1 LLVGYGLLCPY
12 ILAGSQIVQTKTK
25 ITIDK
30 GHKIIERSIEIEIT
44 KKSDNW
50 MAEIEVPFKLGNE
63 PRIFTASIF
72 DLNGTEVRKIKKKDI
87 TSKSD
92 IGSGSFYEDEYIKS
106 WNMSW
111 NTYPYRIK
119 YSYSITLKE
128 FLYVCNY
135 TPYESWE
142 IPVDKAIL
150 TVELPTDFQINI
162 STHETQKVDS
172 IIADELKS
180 YTWEWSNLSPYKKEN
195 YSPPIF
201 ESAPRV
207 TITPLKF
214 NYDIK
219 GSQTTWEDYGLW
231 QHTMHQGLDD
241 LTESEKK
248 IISNLIKGIDGTAK
262 KVGILHAY
270 MQKSTRYIYVG
281 LETGGLKPYPASYV
295 CKNKFGD
302 CKALT
307 NYMQAVLAYCA
318 IPSYQV
324 DVYAGKKPIRID
336 PKIPGQQ
343 FNHVVLAVPMA
354 GDTLWLENTSK
365 YLPYDYTGSFIQNR
379 RGLLIKDS
387 TSTLVNIPSL
397 ELSDVAET
405 RITQISKNDNE
416 SINFKAHNTYK
427 GPLYESLLYVK
438 NEFNEKETKD
448 FIGKILPINNATI
461 TDLEIEVSNNEKEII
476 VIVES
481 EVRNFII
488 NAGRHKIIPA
498 MPFELLDLE
507 KPAQRTRTVRILTPR
522 NINDTVS
529 IKITTTNDQISL
541 PEKIDISTEYGSF
554 YESAALVNDSI
565 MITRSYQLYAGEYNL
580 EQYVGLY
587 QFNKTISEKRK
598 SFVILIKPNEQD

>member
-1 LLVGYGLLCPY
+1 LFNPHFGVKLTKQCFLNFSKQSISAIKIFIIILLVGYGLLCPY

-30 GHKIIERSIEIEIT
+30 GQKIIERSIEIEIT

-248 IISNLIKGIDGTAK
+248 IIINLIKGIDGTAK

-438 NEFNEKETKD
+438 NEYSEKEGKG
-448 FIGKILPINNATI
+448 FIRNILPIQNAVI
-461 TDLEIEVSNNEKEII
+461 TNYEIKEPNSKKEVSISF
-476 VIVES
+476 ES
-481 EVRNFII
+481 EAQNFLTK
-488 NAGRHKIIPA
+488 AGKLKIIPLLF
-498 MPFELLDLE
+498 FELLDLE
-507 KPAQRTRTVRILTPR
+507 NPAQRKRPVRIIATGHIKDTIYIDSPD
-522 NINDTVS
+522 INE
-529 IKITTTNDQISL
+529 QISL
-541 PEKIDISTEYGSF
+541 PETIDIASEYGKV
-554 YESAALVNDSI
+554 YETAALHDGLI
-565 MITRSYQLYAGEYNL
+565 MIPRNYQLYA
-580 EQYVGLY
+580 
-587 QFNKTISEKRK
+587 
-598 SFVILIKPNEQD
+598 NE